1 MMAAHAERFL
11 TARAGNGLRAVGEIK
26 AGAAIRLREIKGGDA
41 QSSAPFAFCVA
52 RKFLQSACHNCV
64 RTCGCDLERLPVSV
78 SAAVLRG

>member
-26 AGAAIRLREIKGGDA
+26 AGAAIQFREIKGGDA
-41 QSSAPFAFCVA
+41 TSRAPFAFCVA

-64 RTCGCDLERLPVSV
+64 RTEDV
-78 SAAVLRG
+78 SALSE